1 MPWIRHETALP
12 LLPERGAGLEP
23 IIVGLHTCHSRN
35 VGQKAA
41 TQEGAE
47 MKLKKLKELLASGAI
62 TQEEYDELAKT
73 AKPDDDPAD
82 PPKDPDPAAPP
93 EDDKDPDKKLEKL
106 IQAAVDRA
114 TNRLGNENKQLKE
127 KYEAE
132 RKKNLSAEELRQVEL
147 QEKEAELARQQAEIQ
162 KEKNRMYAIKALKK
176 AELDDGSEDT
186 LELAEFILGEDE
198 AAIDANVKALEK
210 FAKKIS
216 KKTTDDIYRA
226 NGREPGRGNA
236 SGGKEGP
243 WGKDSWNLT
252 KQMEMEIN
260 NPELA
265 KAMKASARG

>member
-1 MPWIRHETALP
+1 
-12 LLPERGAGLEP
+12 
-23 IIVGLHTCHSRN
+23 
-35 VGQKAA
+35 
-41 TQEGAE
+41 

-162 KEKNRMYAIKALKK
+162 
-176 AELDDGSEDT
+176 
-186 LELAEFILGEDE
+186 AEFILGEDE

-236 SGGKEGP
+236 SGGKENP